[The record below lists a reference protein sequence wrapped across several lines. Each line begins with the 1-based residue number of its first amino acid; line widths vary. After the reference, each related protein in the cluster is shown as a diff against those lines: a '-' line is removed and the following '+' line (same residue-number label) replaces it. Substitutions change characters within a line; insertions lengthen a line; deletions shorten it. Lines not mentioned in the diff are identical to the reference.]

1 MFLWKPSTC
10 ALYLWRGLTA
20 QRQLRQLG
28 VRPTNPNRLQ
38 SWTGTIAGRERR
50 PGIDNSEAVPD
61 TWTTYAERLEQAG
74 VNLGRGLVRR

>member
-1 MFLWKPSTC
+1 L
-10 ALYLWRGLTA
+10 
-20 QRQLRQLG
+20 
-28 VRPTNPNRLQ
+28 
-38 SWTGTIAGRERR
+38 WTGTIAGRERR